1 MGGEQSGRSI
11 VPTCEL
17 LPIFSQ
23 GGAGTSEQNQVQ
35 REKRRTPPG
44 EEIGPAAETVWRA
57 NASALKKSKFS
68 NIKMLSPLK
77 NHSHLSS
84 ALNSYKCHGCRQSEL
99 GN

>member
-1 MGGEQSGRSI
+1 MPLGPWSTHEETTAILRGAGACTISLGGGEMGGEQSGRSI

-44 EEIGPAAETVWRA
+44 EETGPAAETGE
-57 NASALKKSKFS
+57 L
-68 NIKMLSPLK
+68 MLL
-77 NHSHLSS
+77 
-84 ALNSYKCHGCRQSEL
+84 C
-99 GN
+99 